1 MVKGGTTMGAHT
13 ERGQTDKSEVKQQKS
28 YEKPQRLV
36 LDAIQE
42 IKQLETVQL
51 KRWQKPAKNG

>member
-1 MVKGGTTMGAHT
+1 MGAHT
-13 ERGQTDKSEVKQQKS
+13 ERRQTDKSDLKQQKS

-51 KRWQKPAKNG
+51 KRWQKPPKNS